1 MIKNIFDN
9 LYRKFLSP
17 QTKERSEK
25 AILWIALF
33 SFIIHLVVITL
44 VHFNIIFIDDSSH
57 LLTNTILIRISF
69 SVTGIINV
77 VLIISAILF
86 GLLMMVIHNKYEKD
100 LANELKEIDEV
111 SDSPEHN
118 EVSANVY
125 VQDTK
130 RQNMI
135 LK

>member
-9 LYRKFLSP
+9 LYRKFLS
-17 QTKERSEK
+17 K

-44 VHFNIIFIDDSSH
+44 VHFNIIFIDDS
-57 LLTNTILIRISF
+57 TILIRISF

-86 GLLMMVIHNKYEKD
+86 GLLMMVIHNKYEKE
-100 LANELKEIDEV
+100 LANQLHEIE
-111 SDSPEHN
+111 E
-118 EVSANVY
+118 
-125 VQDTK
+125 
-130 RQNMI
+130 
-135 LK
+135 